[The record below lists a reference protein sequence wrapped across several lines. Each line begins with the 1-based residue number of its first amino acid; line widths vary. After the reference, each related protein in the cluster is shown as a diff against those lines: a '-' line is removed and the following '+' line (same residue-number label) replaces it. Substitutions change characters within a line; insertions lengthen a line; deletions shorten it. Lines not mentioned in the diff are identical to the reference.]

1 MLNLEPLFEAV
12 DLIELVER
20 AGGHPKRRGRGGE
33 CACPLHGGDNPSA
46 FSVYTDGEG
55 RQRWHCF
62 TGCQTGGDAVEF
74 VQRWKGLDFTE
85 ALKWLADYARISLEE
100 LGWTPQAAAEHK
112 RQASV
117 TDLLTRAA
125 KFYQLQLWG
134 SPSPP
139 SPLPLGEG
147 STKALEYARS
157 RGFSDEHLKTV
168 MWGFTRSDDALMK
181 AMLKAEDSTALLPL
195 AREIGL
201 VRADGK
207 DFTANADG
215 EKVSPD
221 GWLIYPHRVGGKV
234 VSLSARAI
242 SPVEKGSKSR
252 NLPGKRHLYRAEMGL
267 DGRPLDNEG
276 LLIVEGPADAE
287 TVRLWGWPTWALCGC
302 TLREDEEPHLVAAL
316 QRKAER
322 TTVYVALSN
331 DTAGHQGAERLAEI
345 AGPLARIVLWPK
357 ADGAKKSDAN
367 DWLQHGGT
375 AELAEALLCEA
386 PPHLDLEI
394 QRVKKIRDTRERAEG
409 IEHLADLVARLGE
422 TERMLYLKRIGEDR
436 KLEIGAKEF
445 AKMVADR
452 MPKNDRSSGI
462 EVLDG
467 KFCYW
472 GEPMCNFTAKL
483 IHELSVDDGQNTPV
497 INYTVEGKLAGGPA
511 LPSIDV
517 EAEGFDGMKWVGKTW
532 GARPIVYL
540 NNGKLHLLRRAILEA
555 GQKTMTRER
564 VHTFTGW
571 YEVGGERAFLSA
583 SGALSA
589 KGLDGSARV
598 DLPNNLAHYKLPVP
612 PSGEGLVE
620 AIKASLRFLEIAPLG
635 ITVPLWAAM
644 YAAPLTMIKSLNAV
658 LWVYGPTQSKKST
671 ISHLALAHFGEGF
684 VQGRDYK
691 APKDWTSTQAD
702 LEGTMF
708 TCKDVALIIDD
719 YAPQFTSS
727 QESKDISKR
736 AHYVVRSVGNR
747 SSRGRRRADMSAR
760 TQFLP
765 RGLVITT
772 AEQPLIGQSI
782 VGRTITVPIEWGSV
796 NLERLTAAQGEH
808 GYYSQAMAGYVTW
821 LGAHWDSVAAELPA
835 LYTDLQTQV
844 QDRFCNQD
852 RLTDYFAVLSSGA
865 RIALRWMDELGA
877 VDDLE
882 YRLVQ
887 YDEALYQLLVGQSER
902 ISQQSPVL
910 RFFQAIE
917 DLCTQGS
924 VVLAPKGKLDFAAPF
939 GATLI
944 GWKDESLLYIL
955 TAPALV
961 EVKKYWA
968 GLDERFDTLIDALR
982 REIWQ
987 YGYLFER
994 DDRQFEVVKWLNAKV
1009 GHKRVLLVNGE
1020 AVHERLGVDL
1030 LSEPEP
1036 APILLDGD
1044 PRA

>member
-1 MLNLEPLFEAV
+1 MLNLEPLFDAV
-12 DLIELVER
+12 DLVGLVEM
-20 AGGHPKRRGRGGE
+20 AGGHPRRQGKSFT
-33 CACPLHGGDNPSA
+33 CKCPLHGGDNPTS

-62 TGCQTGGDAVEF
+62 SGCQTGGDAIEF

-85 ALKWLADYARISLEE
+85 ALKWLADYARLSLEE
-100 LGWTPQAAAEHK
+100 LGWTSQAAAEHK
-112 RQASV
+112 KLASV

-125 KFYQLQLWG
+125 KFYQALLWG
-134 SPSPP
+134 E
-139 SPLPLGEG
+139 GEAAA
-147 STKALEYARS
+147 KALATARG

-168 MWGFTRSDDALMK
+168 LWGLSQSNDALMK

-215 EKVSPD
+215 DQVSPD

-234 VSLSARAI
+234 ISLSARAI

-267 DGRPLDNEG
+267 DGRPLDAEG
-276 LLIVEGPADAE
+276 LVIVEGPADAE
-287 TVRLWGWPTWALCGC
+287 TLRGWGWPTWALCGC

-316 QRKAER
+316 RRKAER
-322 TTVYVALSN
+322 TTVYIALSN
-331 DTAGHQGAERLAEI
+331 DVAGHQGAERLAEI

-367 DWLQHGGT
+367 DWLKAGGT

-386 PPHLDLEI
+386 PAHLDLEI
-394 QRVKKIRDTRERAEG
+394 ARVKKIKDMRERAEG

-422 TERMLYLKRIGEDR
+422 TERTLYLKRIAEER
-436 KLEIGAKEF
+436 KLEIGSKEF
-445 AKMVADR
+445 AKMVAER
-452 MPKNDRSSGI
+452 MPKSDHSSGI
-462 EVLDG
+462 EVRDG

-472 GEPMCNFTAKL
+472 GEPMCNFTAQL
-483 IHELSVDDGQNTPV
+483 NHELAIDDGQNTPE
-497 INYTVEGKLAGGPA
+497 IHYTVEGKLAGGPA
-511 LPSIDV
+511 LPTIDV
-517 EAEGFDGMKWVGKTW
+517 DAEGFDGMKWIGKTW

-589 KGLDGSARV
+589 KGLDESARV
-598 DLPNNLAHYKLPVP
+598 DLPNNLVHYRLPLP
-612 PSGEGLVE
+612 PAGEGLVE
-620 AIKASLRFLEIAPLG
+620 AIKASLRFLEIAPPV

-644 YAAPLTMIKSLNAV
+644 WAAPLTTIKSLNAV

-671 ISHLALAHFGEGF
+671 ISHLALSHFGEGF

-708 TCKDVALIIDD
+708 TSKDVALVIDD
-719 YAPQFTSS
+719 YAPQFTSV
-727 QESKDISKR
+727 QESKEMGKK
-736 AHYVVRSVGNR
+736 AHYIVRSVGNR

-765 RGLVITT
+765 RGLVIAT

-796 NLERLTAAQGEH
+796 NLELLTAAQGEH
-808 GYYSQAMAGYVTW
+808 ALYSQAMAGYVTW
-821 LGAHWDSVAAELPA
+821 LAMNWDKVAGELPA
-835 LYTDLQTQV
+835 LYAELQAEV

-852 RLTDYFAVLSSGA
+852 RLTDYFAVLSASM
-865 RIALRWMDELGA
+865 RTALRWMDELGA
-877 VDDLE
+877 VDE
-882 YRLVQ
+882 INTRLVQ
-887 YDEALYQLLVGQSER
+887 YDEALYEVLIGQSER

-924 VVLAPKGKLDFAAPF
+924 AVIAPKGKLDFSAPF

-982 REIWQ
+982 REVWQ

-994 DDRQFEVVKWLNAKV
+994 DDRQFEITKWINPRV

-1020 AVHERLGVDL
+1020 AVRDRLGIDL

-1036 APILLDGD
+1036 APILMDGA
-1044 PRA
+1044 PPSA